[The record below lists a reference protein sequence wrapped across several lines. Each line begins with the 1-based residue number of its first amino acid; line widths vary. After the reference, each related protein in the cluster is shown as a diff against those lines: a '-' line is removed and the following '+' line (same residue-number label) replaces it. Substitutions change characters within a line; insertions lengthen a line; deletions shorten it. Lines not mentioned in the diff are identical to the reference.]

1 MMMMIAPLPDPPGQV
16 MTMEQQAD
24 LDCLIF
30 AKALKDQPPS
40 LPKSDAEAM
49 ERAFLDR
56 LHESNGARDWASLA
70 NDGASVRY
78 GWFMGQMSWCPTRL
92 KRPTARPPSSEESA
106 RATVWLD
113 VDQAQFLAKIADGPK
128 GYRLIVDCVRGCI
141 PRTRYVQDVPD
152 APISLF
158 RLWDG
163 DDLLFSVWAGG
174 SAYRVRAWQVS
185 RGKIT
190 QLLEASSRGRPDFL
204 SAPDGTPVVRTY
216 EADSGDQAPAP
227 VAWAFR
233 NGTFTRDREG
243 SRGNTH

>member
-1 MMMMIAPLPDPPGQV
+1 MIAPPPPDPSGQV
-16 MTMEQQAD
+16 MTVEQQAD

-40 LPKSDAEAM
+40 PRRLDAEAM
-49 ERAFLDR
+49 ERAYLDR
-56 LHESNGARDWASLA
+56 LHQSDGSRDWASLA

-78 GWFMGQMSWCPTRL
+78 GWFMGQMGWCPTRL
-92 KRPTARPPSSEESA
+92 KRPTTRPPPSEESA

-113 VDQAQFLAKIADGPK
+113 ADQAQFLAKIEDGPK
-128 GYRLIVDCVRGCI
+128 GYRFVVDCVRGCI
-141 PRTRYVQDVPD
+141 PRTRYVQDVSD

-185 RGKIT
+185 RGKVI
-190 QLLEASSRGRPDFL
+190 QLLEASSRRRPDL
-204 SAPDGTPVVRTY
+204 VSAPDGAPAVRIY
-216 EADSGDQAPAP
+216 EADSGVQVPAP
-227 VAWAFR
+227 VTWAYR
-233 NGTFTRDREG
+233 KGAFTRDQEANR
-243 SRGNTH
+243 